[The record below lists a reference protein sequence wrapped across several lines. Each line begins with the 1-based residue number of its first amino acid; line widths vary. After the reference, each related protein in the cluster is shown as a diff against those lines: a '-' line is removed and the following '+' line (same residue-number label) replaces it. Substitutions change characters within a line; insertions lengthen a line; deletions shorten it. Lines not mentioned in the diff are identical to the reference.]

1 MCYVTFC
8 AGVNVAI
15 HCFAPYRA
23 MALIIE
29 SDVTGTFVLQ
39 VEATDDDQM
48 GTLNADIRFSLI
60 DTVPFSIGPV
70 SGNITVNGP
79 LTAQLYTVSV
89 AARDLG
95 VPSRMGTGFVLID
108 VAPANDHA
116 PEFDGGLYT
125 VNVLENTL
133 PLDPVLIFTV
143 SDASTGDE
151 ALVDILELEGP
162 DADSFFLM
170 TDIQL
175 DGSVGELYLNQT
187 LNREEQETLLV
198 TLVASDSGVEQFRL
212 TSSTNVTIIVDD
224 VNDNTPYFTSELN
237 PHVLV
242 SESTA
247 VEQVVFTFAAMDD
260 DIGINAELSFT
271 MEGSSDFELDADS
284 GNLTVAVPLL
294 RSRQD
299 NYTLLVTVSDSGGRN
314 ASTTITIMVTEV
326 NDNPPTFDP
335 QLPPTIMVKENAS
348 VPLQLINVSA
358 NDPDT
363 GISGLFDLRLSQDGA
378 FFNLINSTLTLVL
391 SLDYE
396 TAAEHRILVIAT
408 DRGFPALSTVANITV
423 LVDDVNEFAPVFS
436 MQVYT
441 RETVFTTAIGSEL
454 LTVVATDR
462 DGRDTSIT
470 YGLGS
475 DAPAFVDIEPQTGM
489 LRTSTFL
496 PENETA
502 YSFTVTATD
511 NGMPNTLVG
520 TAQIQ
525 LFIFSPVNNFEPQ
538 FDKALYNISVP
549 ENSPIGT
556 LVVTVTIT
564 DNDGPGPA
572 GFIRSVVL
580 GGLDA
585 HLFNISAPTVID
597 GNNNTA
603 EANITTRLVLFSTA
617 YSTFMQLAGCCV

>member
-1 MCYVTFC
+1 MCFVTFC
-8 AGVNVAI
+8 AVVNVTI
-15 HCFAPYRA
+15 NSFVPYRA
-23 MALIIE
+23 MALISE
-29 SDVTGTFVLQ
+29 SDVVGTFVLQ

-48 GTLNADIRFSLI
+48 GTLNADIRFTLV
-60 DTVPFSIGPV
+60 DNVPFSIGPV

-79 LTAQLYTVSV
+79 LTAGLYAVNV
-89 AARDLG
+89 AADDQG
-95 VPSRMGTGFVLID
+95 VPARRGMGFILID
-108 VAPANDHA
+108 VAPANEHA
-116 PEFDGGLYT
+116 PEFVGGPYT
-125 VNVLENTL
+125 VNALENTL
-133 PLDPVLIFTV
+133 PPDPVLIFTV
-143 SDASTGDE
+143 SDASTGNE
-151 ALVDILELEGP
+151 SLVDILELEGP
-162 DADSFFLM
+162 DADSFYLKTVSM
-170 TDIQL
+170 QL
-175 DGSVGELYLNQT
+175 DGSVGELFLNRT
-187 LNREEQETLLV
+187 LNREEQATLLV

-224 VNDNTPYFTSELN
+224 VNDNTPYFTSDLD
-237 PHVLV
+237 PHVFV

-247 VEQVVFTFAAMDD
+247 VGQVVFTFAAMDD

-271 MEGSSDFELDADS
+271 LEESSDFKLDEGS

-299 NYTLLVTVSDSGGRN
+299 NYTLLVTVSDSDGRN
-314 ASTTITIMVTEV
+314 TSTTITIMVTEV

-335 QLPPTIMVKENAS
+335 QLPRTIMVKENVS

-363 GISGLFDLRLSQDGA
+363 GSSGLFDLTLMQDGS
-378 FFNLINSTLTLVL
+378 FFDLIDSTLTLVL

-396 TAAEHRILVIAT
+396 TAAEHQILVIAT
-408 DRGFPALSTVANITV
+408 DRGHPALSTVANVTV

-441 RETVFTTAIGSEL
+441 RETVFTTTIGSEL
-454 LTVVATDR
+454 VTVVATDR

-475 DAPAFVDIEPQTGM
+475 DAPAFVDINPLTGM
-489 LRTSTFL
+489 VRTINIL
-496 PENETA
+496 PENETE

-511 NGMPNTLVG
+511 NGMPSTLVG
-520 TAQIQ
+520 TAQVQ
-525 LFIFSPVNNFEPQ
+525 LFVFSPVNNFEPQ

-556 LVVTVTIT
+556 TVVTVTIT

-585 HLFNISAPTVID
+585 HLFNISAPTVVD

-603 EANITTRLVLFSTA
+603 EAVITTRLGLFSTA
-617 YSTFMQLAGCCV
+617 DCTHMQH

>member
-15 HCFAPYRA
+15 HSFAPYRA

-116 PEFDGGLYT
+116 PEFDGGPYT

-162 DADSFFLM
+162 DADFFFLM

-224 VNDNTPYFTSELN
+224 VNDNTPYFTSELD

-271 MEGSSDFELDADS
+271 MEGSSDFELDEDS

-363 GISGLFDLRLSQDGA
+363 GISGLFDLSLSQDGD
-378 FFNLINSTLTLVL
+378 FFDLINSTLTLVL

-475 DAPAFVDIEPQTGM
+475 DAPAFVDIDPLTGM
-489 LRTSTFL
+489 VRTSTFL

>member
-48 GTLNADIRFSLI
+48 GTLNADIRFSLTN
-60 DTVPFSIGPV
+60 TVPFSIGSV

-108 VAPANDHA
+108 VAPANEHA
-116 PEFDGGLYT
+116 PEFVGGPYT
-125 VNVLENTL
+125 VNVLENSL

-162 DADSFFLM
+162 DADSFYLM
-170 TDIQL
+170 TDMQL

-224 VNDNTPYFTSELN
+224 VNDNTPYFTSVLD

-271 MEGSSDFELDADS
+271 MEGSSDFELDENS

-363 GISGLFDLRLSQDGA
+363 GISGLFDLRLSQDGD
-378 FFNLINSTLTLVL
+378 FFDLINSTLTLVL

-475 DAPAFVDIEPQTGM
+475 DAPAFVDIDPLTGM
-489 LRTSTFL
+489 VRTSTFL

>member
-1 MCYVTFC
+1 MCFVTFC
-8 AGVNVAI
+8 AVVNVTI
-15 HCFAPYRA
+15 NSFVPYRA
-23 MALIIE
+23 MALISE
-29 SDVTGTFVLQ
+29 SDVVGTFVLQ

-48 GTLNADIRFSLI
+48 GTLNADIRFTLV
-60 DTVPFSIGPV
+60 DNVPFSIGPV

-79 LTAQLYTVSV
+79 LTAGLYAVNV
-89 AARDLG
+89 AADDQG
-95 VPSRMGTGFVLID
+95 VPARRGMGFILID
-108 VAPANDHA
+108 VAPANEHA
-116 PEFDGGLYT
+116 PEFVGGPYT
-125 VNVLENTL
+125 VNALENTL
-133 PLDPVLIFTV
+133 PPDPVLIFTV
-143 SDASTGDE
+143 SDASTGNE
-151 ALVDILELEGP
+151 SLVDILELEGP
-162 DADSFFLM
+162 DADSFYLKTVSM
-170 TDIQL
+170 QL
-175 DGSVGELYLNQT
+175 DGSVGELFLNRT
-187 LNREEQETLLV
+187 LNREEQATLLV

-224 VNDNTPYFTSELN
+224 VNDNTPYFTSDLD
-237 PHVLV
+237 PHVFV

-247 VEQVVFTFAAMDD
+247 VGQVVFTFAAMDD

-271 MEGSSDFELDADS
+271 LEESSDFKLDEGS

-299 NYTLLVTVSDSGGRN
+299 NYTLLVTVSDSDGQN
-314 ASTTITIMVTEV
+314 TSTTITIMVTEV

-335 QLPPTIMVKENAS
+335 QLPRTIMVKENVS

-363 GISGLFDLRLSQDGA
+363 GSSGLFDLTLLQDGS
-378 FFNLINSTLTLVL
+378 FFDLIDSTLTLVL

-396 TAAEHRILVIAT
+396 TAAEHQILVNAT
-408 DRGFPALSTVANITV
+408 DRGHPALSTVANVTV
-423 LVDDVNEFAPVFS
+423 LVDDVNEFVPVFS

-441 RETVFTTAIGSEL
+441 RETVFTTTIGSEL
-454 LTVVATDR
+454 VTVVATDR

-475 DAPAFVDIEPQTGM
+475 DAPAFVDINPLTGM
-489 LRTSTFL
+489 VRTINIL
-496 PENETA
+496 PENETE

-511 NGMPNTLVG
+511 NGMPSTLVG
-520 TAQIQ
+520 TAQVQ
-525 LFIFSPVNNFEPQ
+525 LFVFSPVNNFEPQ

-556 LVVTVTIT
+556 TVVTVTIT

-585 HLFNISAPTVID
+585 HLFNISAPTVVD

-603 EANITTRLVLFSTA
+603 EAVITTRLGLFSTA
-617 YSTFMQLAGCCV
+617 DCTHMQH